1 MSVRFSDRS
10 YVYEEV
16 DRWKSIATS
25 LVLAVVVIAV
35 IFCCTFVRDESD
47 GTDVLSV
54 LKERRNIRRQK
65 ISVEEFW
72 QEESESLELT

>member
-1 MSVRFSDRS
+1 MLR
-10 YVYEEV
+10 
-16 DRWKSIATS
+16 SIATS
-25 LVLAVVVIAV
+25 LALAVVVVAV
-35 IFCCTFVRDESD
+35 IFFCAFVRDESD

-72 QEESESLELT
+72 KEESESLELT

>member
-1 MSVRFSDRS
+1 MR
-10 YVYEEV
+10 
-16 DRWKSIATS
+16 SIATS
-25 LVLAVVVIAV
+25 LALAVVVVAV
-35 IFCCTFVRDESD
+35 IFFCAFVRDESD

-72 QEESESLELT
+72 KEESESLELT

>member
-1 MSVRFSDRS
+1 MR
-10 YVYEEV
+10 
-16 DRWKSIATS
+16 SIATS
-25 LVLAVVVIAV
+25 LALAVAVVAV
-35 IFCCTFVRDESD
+35 IFFCAFVRDESD

-72 QEESESLELT
+72 KEESESLELT